1 VANRNAV
8 LISTRYDL
16 LHNDAFARE
25 QLRRLLEGE
34 GNVSLT
40 VADDYGTSALD
51 DAGALVTYIAK
62 TPPGEAEVATL
73 RQFLERGG
81 RWFALHTSNAVPPDC
96 PLPRL
101 LGSRF
106 VTHPPYGPFRVDVTN
121 TSDPLLAGVES
132 FEVEDELYV
141 CEQVDGLE
149 VMLHARW
156 GGEVRGVQVES
167 ADQPLMYRR
176 RVGAGEVLYLALGHC
191 NPAGVVVRDEVAAQ
205 RRGAWDS
212 PVYRELVGRGVSW
225 ALENL
230 PTV

>member
-1 VANRNAV
+1 VTNSTAV
-8 LISTRYDL
+8 LIATRYDL
-16 LHNDAFARE
+16 LHDDAFARE
-25 QLRRLLEGE
+25 QLRRLLEAESG
-34 GNVSLT
+34 VSLV
-40 VADDYGTSALD
+40 VADDYSTPALD

-62 TPPGEAEVATL
+62 TPPGEAEVAAVQ
-73 RQFLERGG
+73 RFLERGG

-106 VTHPPYGPFRVDVTN
+106 VTHPPYGPFRVDVTDG
-121 TSDPLLAGVES
+121 SDPILAGIEP

-141 CEQVDGLE
+141 CEQAEDLE
-149 VMLHARW
+149 VLLHARW
-156 GGEVRGVQVES
+156 GGDLRGLRVET

-176 RVGAGEVLYLALGHC
+176 RVGAGAVLYLALGHC
-191 NPAGVVVRDEVAAQ
+191 NPAGVVIRDEIVGQ

-225 ALENL
+225 ALAGL
-230 PTV
+230 FA

>member
-16 LHNDAFARE
+16 LHDDAFARE
-25 QLRRLLEGE
+25 QLRRLLEDE
-34 GNVSLT
+34 GDVSLT

-51 DAGALVTYIAK
+51 EAGTLVAYIAK
-62 TPPGEAEVATL
+62 TPPGEAEVAAL
-73 RQFLERGG
+73 QRFLERGG

-96 PLPRL
+96 LLPRL

-106 VTHPPYGPFRVDVTN
+106 VTHPPYGPFRVGVTN
-121 TSDPLLAGVES
+121 RDDPLLAGIES

-141 CEQVDGLE
+141 CEQADDLE
-149 VMLHARW
+149 VLLHARW
-156 GGEVRGVQVES
+156 GGDVRGLEVEW

-176 RVGAGEVLYLALGHC
+176 RVGAGVVLYLALGHC
-191 NPAGVVVRDEVAAQ
+191 NPAGVVVRDETVGQ

-212 PVYRELVGRGVSW
+212 PVFRKLVGRGVSW

-230 PTV
+230 RPA